1 LILLFYKQNQMNVK
15 SGQVSNTANIL
26 IVFLATIAI
35 MYLGRTILIPLFMG
49 IILALILL
57 PLNDFFEKKLPRLLS
72 IILTFVSIT
81 ILLTGIMYFFGSQFV
96 KLYDNVKNFSASINK
111 LLTSFFH
118 LINDNLFSG
127 EIQIKDLLSQKNGSI
142 IPTSAIIQKT
152 ISVSSGLLSAI
163 GLSVVFTFLFLLY
176 RTSFKVLL
184 VEKSGFNDKKEIS
197 GIIIRIKKVIQKY
210 FYGVFFVMLILGVL
224 NGFGLWIIGLDY
236 PFLFGFFA
244 AFLAII
250 PYIGSFIGGALPFL
264 YAVLNFDS
272 IWPAI
277 WVFAWYTGVQAF
289 EGNFLTPKVVGS
301 QVSLNPL
308 FALIALILGGII
320 WGIAGMILFIPIFAI
335 LKIVMENIEEL
346 KPYSFMLGKKFG
358 HKETQNSS
366 LTKS

>member
-1 LILLFYKQNQMNVK
+1 MNIS

-26 IVFLATIAI
+26 IVFLASVAI
-35 MYLGRTILIPLFMG
+35 MHLGRTILIPLFLG
-49 IILALILL
+49 LILALLLL
-57 PLNDFFEKKLPRLLS
+57 PINDFFEKKLPRLIS
-72 IILTFVSIT
+72 IILTFVSIA
-81 ILLTGIMYFFGSQFV
+81 IVLTGIMYFFGSQFV
-96 KLYDNVKNFSASINK
+96 KLYDNVKDFGASIDK

-127 EIQIKDLLSQKNGSI
+127 EIKIEDLLSQENGSVL
-142 IPTSAIIQKT
+142 PTSTIIQKT
-152 ISVSSGLLSAI
+152 ISVSSGFLSAI
-163 GLSVVFTFLFLLY
+163 ALTVVFSFLYLLY
-176 RTSFKVLL
+176 RSSFRIFL
-184 VEKSGFNDKKEIS
+184 VEKTGFSDKKEIAN
-197 GIIIRIKKVIQKY
+197 IIIRIKKVIQKY
-210 FYGVFFVMLILGVL
+210 FYGVFFVMLILGIL

-272 IWPAI
+272 IWPAV
-277 WVFAWYTGVQAF
+277 WVVAWYTLVQAF

-320 WGIAGMILFIPIFAI
+320 WGIAGMILFIPLFAI
-335 LKIVMENIEEL
+335 LKIVLENIEEL

-358 HKETQNSS
+358 HNQS
-366 LTKS
+366 